1 MKFVHSGTPYG
12 SYFEKTQII
21 FFFLTELDH
30 EEISRCINWMAPFA
44 QAIQVSGYP
53 APKSSTSPGTK
64 CDEISNYQC
73 HTVDIKLLELAHRH
87 IELQDQQDEDHM
99 NDSGDFQDMVY

>member
-1 MKFVHSGTPYG
+1 MKFVHSGTLMAQILK
-12 SYFEKTQII
+12 KTKLSL
-21 FFFLTELDH
+21 FFLTELDH

-53 APKSSTSPGTK
+53 APKSTNPGTK
-64 CDEISNYQC
+64 YDEISNYQC

-87 IELQDQQDEDHM
+87 IELQNQQDEDQM